1 MEENKTDTYN
11 EGDFFKDYT
20 NLIMSVDKIAKT
32 KAGYGYTYLELT
44 PLLDIVLPK
53 LTENNFML
61 LQTVKQ
67 TDGIFIRDIEEP
79 SIYEEKN
86 EKKEI
91 VNRVTDGICKKHIQ
105 TPAFVLNSKLVHV
118 SGKVV
123 ECNLP
128 LYVDDIDPQAIGSAE
143 TYMRRYA
150 IYALLNI
157 RVIDNDGLEA
167 SPRGKQNKKEQE
179 SKKPLPD
186 DLSTLGTFL
195 MSENKPT
202 IYYHDIKDLAD
213 KGLIEPKY
221 WEQLKKIMYPK

>member
-1 MEENKTDTYN
+1 MENDKIDNYN
-11 EGDFFKDYT
+11 EGDFFRDYK
-20 NLIMSVDKIAKT
+20 NLIMGVDTIAKT

-53 LTENNFML
+53 LAENNFML
-61 LQTVKQ
+61 IQTVKQ
-67 TDGIFIRDIEEP
+67 VEGTFRRRTSEPDVYGNDETGERKVEGVIEKDIE
-79 SIYEEKN
+79 
-86 EKKEI
+86 
-91 VNRVTDGICKKHIQ
+91 
-105 TPAFVLNSKLVHV
+105 TPAFVLNSRLIHV
-118 SGKVV
+118 SGETI
-123 ECNLP
+123 ECDMP

-143 TYMRRYA
+143 TYMRRYS

-157 RVIDNDGLEA
+157 RVKDNDGLDA
-167 SPRGKQNKKEQE
+167 SPRGKRSKAEQE
-179 SKKPLPD
+179 RKKPLPE

-195 MSENKPT
+195 MGENRPT